1 MGHPEGR
8 KANGCLFPPS
18 VVFLV
23 PAECRWS
30 LEKTGDGSI
39 ESESLR
45 GPMEVEMDTV
55 NLIHRGLD

>member
-1 MGHPEGR
+1 VGHPEVR
-8 KANGCLFPPS
+8 KANGCLFPPRS
-18 VVFLV
+18 FSW
-23 PAECRWS
+23 CRLS
-30 LEKTGDGSI
+30 AGGASNKRAMGSI